1 MILKI
6 YNSSKNKKGMSLIVA
21 VFMIVVFSFIG
32 ITLVSILSTQS
43 TSSSQEL
50 LSTQALFLAESGVE
64 IAIADNLSDN
74 LSADNDTYILGNGKI
89 ELQID
94 NIGNIPGDPAYSDL
108 YKVESTGSIG
118 DIKRK
123 IAVKYKR

>member
-6 YNSSKNKKGMSLIVA
+6 YSPSGNRKGMSLIVA

-43 TSSSQEL
+43 ISSSEEL

-64 IAIADNLSDN
+64 IAIKDNLSIGDN
-74 LSADNDTYILGNGKI
+74 YILGNGKI
-89 ELQID
+89 TLKIED
-94 NIGNIPGDPAYSDL
+94 IGNITEDTHL
-108 YKVESTGSIG
+108 YKVESTGYIG
-118 DIKRK
+118 DIERK

>member
-6 YNSSKNKKGMSLIVA
+6 YNPSGNRKGMSLIVA

-43 TSSSQEL
+43 ISSSEEL

-64 IAIADNLSDN
+64 IAIKDN
-74 LSADNDTYILGNGKI
+74 LSAGGTYTLGNGKI
-89 ELQID
+89 ELQIED
-94 NIGNIPGDPAYSDL
+94 IGDISDDAGYSDL
-108 YKVESTGSIG
+108 YKVESTGYIG
-118 DIKRK
+118 DIERK

>member
-6 YNSSKNKKGMSLIVA
+6 YNPSGNRKGMSLIVA
-21 VFMIVVFSFIG
+21 VFMLVVFSFIG

-64 IAIADNLSDN
+64 IAIKDNLSTGDN
-74 LSADNDTYILGNGKI
+74 YILGNGKI
-89 ELQID
+89 TLKIEDID
-94 NIGNIPGDPAYSDL
+94 NITEDIHL

-118 DIKRK
+118 EIKRK
-123 IAVKYKR
+123 IAVKYKRQ